1 MELQVKNRTILGKKT
16 KSLRKKGIVPAEI
29 FGKNFPNQHI
39 SVSEKDFEKMY
50 KKAGESTM
58 IELVSEDFPRSPEA
72 TGIPAKGLGTKN
84 KTSVLISDVIRHP
97 ITQRV
102 LAVDFRH
109 VTMDEK
115 IRAKVPV
122 ILSGTA
128 PATKNG
134 LMIIHVLKEIE
145 VEALPN
151 NIPHRFEA
159 DLSTLEEE
167 GQSIHVSN
175 LAIPKTVKIFVS
187 PETVIAT
194 VGKKAREEVAPQPTA
209 SAATETATTET
220 QTPSEPSAEKKAA
233 S

>member
-1 MELQVKNRTILGKKT
+1 MELHIKPRTVLGKKV
-16 KSLRKKGIVPAEI
+16 KSLRAEGIVPAEI

-58 IELVSEDFPRSPEA
+58 IELVSEDA
-72 TGIPAKGLGTKN
+72 KN

>member
-1 MELQVKNRTILGKKT
+1 MELHIKPRTVLGKKV
-16 KSLRKKGIVPAEI
+16 KSLRAEGIVPAEI

-58 IELVSEDFPRSPEA
+58 IELVSED
-72 TGIPAKGLGTKN
+72 AKK

-102 LAVDFRH
+102 LAVDFRR